1 MVLNAIEALCLS
13 SSRVSSVNLGT
24 CWTISHPGQI
34 LSHISSIVM
43 RLDFDTLTYFT
54 LIIKICL
61 IYSFRNF
68 FSFLYL
74 NNLFL
79 CLYYFSRRFSTIT
92 YLAKT
97 VIAAEAKEIFNGFIL
112 LRHSIMCFNI
122 IFTSLR
128 YLMSPTV
135 YFFI

>member
-24 CWTISHPGQI
+24 CWTNNHPGQI

-74 NNLFL
+74 NYLFL
-79 CLYYFSRRFSTIT
+79 CLYHFSCRLSFIT
-92 YLAKT
+92 YFAKT
-97 VIAAEAKEIFNGFIL
+97 VIATEGMQIFYRFIL
-112 LRHSIMCFNI
+112 LRDSIMLFNI
-122 IFTSLR
+122 IFTTLR
-128 YLMSPTV
+128 YLMSSIV
-135 YFFI
+135 YLFI